1 MLMKG
6 LYLKTT
12 TLLVFFLW
20 LEVFQKLINNRI
32 VDHLEKGGLFS
43 NFQYGFM
50 SSRSTVDLLTVASDG
65 IARAINKL
73 GLLEL

>member
-1 MLMKG
+1 MLRKG
-6 LYLKTT
+6 LHLKTT

-50 SSRSTVDLLTVASDG
+50 SSQSTVDLLTVASDG
-65 IARAINKL
+65 IARAINKP

>member
-1 MLMKG
+1 MKG
-6 LYLKTT
+6 LHLKTT

-65 IARAINKL
+65 IARAIKKP

>member
-1 MLMKG
+1 MLRKG
-6 LYLKTT
+6 LHLKTT

-20 LEVFQKLINNRI
+20 LEVLQKLINNRI
-32 VDHLEKGGLFS
+32 VDRLEKGSLFS

-65 IARAINKL
+65 IARAINKP
-73 GLLEL
+73 GLLKL

>member
-1 MLMKG
+1 MLRKG
-6 LYLKTT
+6 LHLKTT

-32 VDHLEKGGLFS
+32 VDHIEKGSLFS

-65 IARAINKL
+65 IARAINKP
-73 GLLEL
+73 GLLKL

>member
-6 LYLKTT
+6 LHLKTT

-32 VDHLEKGGLFS
+32 FDHLEKGGLFS

-50 SSRSTVDLLTVASDG
+50 SSPSTVDLLTVASDG

>member
-6 LYLKTT
+6 LHLKTT

-50 SSRSTVDLLTVASDG
+50 SSRSTVDLLAVASDG
-65 IARAINKL
+65 IARAINKP

>member
-32 VDHLEKGGLFS
+32 FDHLEKGGLFS

-50 SSRSTVDLLTVASDG
+50 SSRSTVDLLPVASDG
-65 IARAINKL
+65 IARAINKP